1 MSIEGKI
8 KNSFK
13 LHLNMLLIPLR
24 VNISHPFSKVML
36 TNVYKNDFWELT
48 EIEVR
53 QNIMHRPDLALS
65 PFPHHLL
72 RVLCGT
78 YVCVQTFL
86 TLPPIKEP
94 EFINMAEYIS
104 KCRT

>member
-1 MSIEGKI
+1 
-8 KNSFK
+8 
-13 LHLNMLLIPLR
+13 MLLIPLS
-24 VNISHPFSKVML
+24 VNLSHPFSEIML
-36 TNVYKNDFWELT
+36 INVKQKDFLGKA

-78 YVCVQTFL
+78 YVCAQTFL
-86 TLPPIKEP
+86 TLPPKKNP
-94 EFINMAEYIS
+94 S
-104 KCRT
+104 S